1 MIAKNYHKPIFTF
14 LILIYRS
21 HERFSR
27 PLTLKSKKLPGK
39 RVKIRYLSRTKYK
52 PEFPTDGK
60 DHHKKVVNPQ
70 GSHAAELQD
79 TKDTDSHTDFMHIHE
94 TERDRSPSPTRTPVS
109 PVLDL
114 STLHE
119 QIDCSEPML
128 SHSSRQINENTET
141 MPSLSVASNRLLSSP
156 RNSIIATHRIYLDP
170 DIPQMNSNLSQN
182 LQNPVD
188 ERLQKLSKQIN
199 SLKKK
204 IKKFESEFEI
214 NHGYKPSHLEKM
226 SDKNVKKLYS
236 DLSKLKKDQRQ
247 LTEMSTKCSLL
258 NGNSNEQEKMDMF
271 SLQVTITE
279 IEKVTNYILK
289 YYVIYYNGFLIFF
302 NKATSTF

>member
-1 MIAKNYHKPIFTF
+1 M
-14 LILIYRS
+14 
-21 HERFSR
+21 
-27 PLTLKSKKLPGK
+27 KSKKLPGK

-60 DHHKKVVNPQ
+60 DHHKKVSNPQ
-70 GSHAAELQD
+70 DNYSTDQQE
-79 TKDTDSHTDFMHIHE
+79 TKDTDNHTNFMQIHE
-94 TERDRSPSPTRTPVS
+94 KEQDRSPSPTGTSVS
-109 PVLDL
+109 PVIDL

-204 IKKFESEFEI
+204 IKKYESEFEV

-236 DLSKLKKDQRQ
+236 DLNKLKKDQRQ
-247 LTEMSTKCSLL
+247 LMEMSTKCSLL
-258 NGNSNEQEKMDMF
+258 NGNSNGQEKMDMI

-279 IEKVTNYILK
+279 IEKVRN
-289 YYVIYYNGFLIFF
+289 F
-302 NKATSTF
+302 